1 VEWLGD
7 MPEYWEVTK
16 LKRVSLIQ
24 GGYAFPADSFGDA
37 GIPVVRM
44 NNIRRGTLDF
54 DQVVRIPEHQCKE
67 AFVLKEGDIVY
78 GLSGSIGATGSLGNY
93 AVVKSGD
100 LPAQLNQRVARFQP
114 NKNRIAEGFLLESL
128 QTNEFYEQVL
138 AHTTGTA
145 QFNVSTNDIGNVA
158 LALPSLDEQKQIV
171 NHLKSATESI
181 VTAVDRA
188 RQEIVLLREYR
199 TRLIADVVTGKL
211 DVCEAAAQ
219 LPDELSN
226 LDAKLRKRMREEIR
240 LLQQRLGITAI
251 YVTHDQAEALAISD
265 RIVVMDRGRISQI
278 GTPLELYHEPANRF
292 VAEFIGEANF
302 LPATIESSVE
312 GWVNLRIGPQSLRVK
327 SRPVSP
333 GPVTVLARPETIR
346 IHDHG
351 EGLPGIIQKV
361 SYLGSAAD
369 YTVETA
375 LGPILIT
382 DYDMAG
388 GVLPSGAAVR
398 LECLGHGVYPLP
410 PE

>member
-1 VEWLGD
+1 MRLEAASVLIKD
-7 MPEYWEVTK
+7 VTK
-16 LKRVSLIQ
+16 RFGQVLAVDRVSLQIEPGELLTLLGPSGCGKTTILRIVAGLETATDGRVFIGEADVTRLPPNARDVTMMFQ
-24 GGYAFPADSFGDA
+24 SYALFPHLSVFENVAYGL
-37 GIPVVRM
+37 R
-44 NNIRRGTLDF
+44 
-54 DQVVRIPEHQCKE
+54 
-67 AFVLKEGDIVY
+67 VLKRPEAEIGRAVQEVMELVGMTGMEGRNPSA
-78 GLSGSIGATGSLGNY
+78 LSGG
-93 AVVKSGD
+93 
-100 LPAQLNQRVARFQP
+100 QQQRVALAR
-114 NKNRIAEGFLLESL
+114 SL
-128 QTNEFYEQVL
+128 VL
-138 AHTTGTA
+138 
-145 QFNVSTNDIGNVA
+145 N
-158 LALPSLDEQKQIV
+158 PK
-171 NHLKSATESI
+171 
-181 VTAVDRA
+181 
-188 RQEIVLLREYR
+188 VLLF
-199 TRLIADVVTGKL
+199 
-211 DVCEAAAQ
+211 
-219 LPDELSN
+219 DEPLSN

-302 LPATIESSVE
+302 LPATIETAVE

-327 SRPVSP
+327 SRLVSP
-333 GPVTVLARPETIR
+333 GPVTVLARPEAIR
-346 IHDHG
+346 IHIDG

-388 GVLPSGAAVR
+388 GVLSSGAAVR
-398 LECLGHGVYPLP
+398 LEFLSHGVYPLP